1 MLNKK
6 LLTKTF
12 RGTTAE
18 SERIACEALRT
29 LTSNGVV
36 LDDTLG
42 IHSAGCADA
51 RVDALVIVAN
61 LVART
66 TRVFYIKKSNDFKY
80 IPFKD
85 DLPGK
90 LTNAF
95 RGTAVSVRIAFIAI
109 MAGANSLDA
118 SYSTIGVST
127 AA

>member
-1 MLNKK
+1 MHLFFSQILSPGHPEFPKQSTNVLNIPILKDVSQEK
-6 LLTKTF
+6 LTKAF

-66 TRVFYIKKSNDFKY
+66 TRVFYLKNDSTPL
-80 IPFKD
+80 I
-85 DLPGK
+85 
-90 LTNAF
+90 
-95 RGTAVSVRIAFIAI
+95 
-109 MAGANSLDA
+109 
-118 SYSTIGVST
+118 YS
-127 AA
+127 

>member
-66 TRVFYIKKSNDFKY
+66 TRVFYKKKNQMILNIFHSRMIYREN
-80 IPFKD
+80 
-85 DLPGK
+85 LPTHSEGRQ
-90 LTNAF
+90 LA
-95 RGTAVSVRIAFIAI
+95 
-109 MAGANSLDA
+109 
-118 SYSTIGVST
+118 
-127 AA
+127 